1 MPTVFIVVA
10 AVLVLIC
17 AFAESKVTGV
27 NKAFG
32 AYGRLRAF
40 LFTDF
45 LLLGIASV
53 VVTAFV
59 MEKPILGTKTVSILG
74 GLGFVV
80 LAVLIFI
87 VTLNKCP
94 SMLKGKLFFNMLI
107 TGLGVSAKLAVF
119 FIVAVWALSGP
130 KVVTAS
136 DGRTYYQYGRDLYT
150 PEGERVG
157 NLNTS
162 GGMSIMT
169 DENGNPVHTDQT
181 L

>member
-45 LLLGIASV
+45 LLLGITS

-87 VTLNKCP
+87 VTLSKCP

-107 TGLGVSAKLAVF
+107 SGLGVSAKLAVC
-119 FIVAVWALSGP
+119 FIVAVWTLSGP
-130 KVVTAS
+130 KVVTAN
-136 DGRTYYQYGRDLYT
+136 DGRTYYQYGHDLYT
-150 PEGERVG
+150 PEGQRVG
-157 NLNTS
+157 NTNPS
-162 GGMSIMT
+162 GGYNVMK
-169 DENGNPVHTDQT
+169 DENGNPVHTDQN